1 MLRSLTMLAMLT
13 AAAAGCG
20 SPAGSSAPSTSP
32 PNANAPAREG
42 TESTRPKAAQILG
55 WDDVQKLVAGQAGKV
70 VVIDV
75 WALTCEPC
83 LREFPGLVKL
93 SERYRGWAVCISFN
107 IDFDGST
114 AHPPESYRADVEKFL
129 NEQKA
134 DFLHVINNEPS
145 EDFLNRIRL
154 PGPPA
159 VFVYGPTGELARRFD
174 NSASK
179 DAAFTYEK
187 DVIPLV
193 ESLLADP

>member
-1 MLRSLTMLAMLT
+1 VPPRIPR
-13 AAAAGCG
+13 AGEAFRAV
-20 SPAGSSAPSTSP
+20 S
-32 PNANAPAREG
+32 R
-42 TESTRPKAAQILG
+42 LG
-55 WDDVQKLVAGQAGKV
+55 GLHFVQH
-70 VVIDV
+70 
-75 WALTCEPC
+75 
-83 LREFPGLVKL
+83 
-93 SERYRGWAVCISFN
+93 CISFN